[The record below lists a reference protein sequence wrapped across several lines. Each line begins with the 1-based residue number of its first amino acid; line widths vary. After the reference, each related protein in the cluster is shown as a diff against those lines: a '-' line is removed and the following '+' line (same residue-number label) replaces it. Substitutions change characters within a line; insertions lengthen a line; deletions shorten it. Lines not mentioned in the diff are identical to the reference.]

1 MNPDFAYVYARGPE
15 GNVFVVAEARLG
27 EIPGA
32 VNKRKGGRQG
42 SLADGW
48 EVVKT
53 VLGKDLEGLRYK
65 PMFTFFEEDK
75 KDTAFKVCCD
85 AYVSDESGTGVVH
98 QAPAYG
104 EDDYRV
110 CIANGVVKK
119 GDDLPDPVDANGCFC
134 HPVTEPFRGKHVK
147 DADKDLIAS
156 IKNMVP
162 SHCILFTCTTASKV
176 FAANV
181 DLTVRVD

>member
-1 MNPDFAYVYARGPE
+1 M
-15 GNVFVVAEARLG
+15 
-27 EIPGA
+27 
-32 VNKRKGGRQG
+32 
-42 SLADGW
+42 
-48 EVVKT
+48 
-53 VLGKDLEGLRYK
+53 
-65 PMFTFFEEDK
+65 
-75 KDTAFKVCCD
+75 
-85 AYVSDESGTGVVH
+85 VH

-134 HPVTEPFRGKHVK
+134 HPVTEQFRGKHVK